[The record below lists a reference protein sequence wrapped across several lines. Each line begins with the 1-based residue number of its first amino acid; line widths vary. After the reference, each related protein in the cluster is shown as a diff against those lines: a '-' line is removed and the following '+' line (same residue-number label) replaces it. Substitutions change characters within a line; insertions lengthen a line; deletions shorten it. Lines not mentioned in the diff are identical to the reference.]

1 MRTRRQTS
9 VVDLPFLST
18 TFDVSEVEL
27 QALLDAPTTELVKD
41 FLASLTSKGQEFDA
55 LKADKL
61 RVDVDLESTVRTAD
75 TKARAQK
82 AQVTKHVKEAEE
94 LRSKLNAADS
104 ARESLA
110 SELEELRSSTSDSTA
125 ETSALR
131 QRINALESSNRDA
144 LALVESKS
152 TEKDRVA
159 TELSEQH
166 GKLLGL
172 RREINQLEER
182 HQTLENAASSQKFKE
197 QSLQQEIELLK
208 RNNEWHSNELQTR
221 STEHAKFRKERNAR
235 IASLQRELDD
245 SNASVETLKRTEKTL
260 RQRLDEVQGKAD
272 EAFARI
278 ASLQEEAVR
287 KEQDFRAE
295 LDATKR
301 LADLQAQN
309 ASTHKARLR
318 DVQGQVEQLKEEAGD
333 EIGRLQAEI
342 ETERG
347 DKEQAEQR
355 VAELELA
362 VERFEQAPRPGT
374 PMRNGRLDIH
384 TPSRLGSRAGSPSAM
399 SGSLR
404 KTINGLSYTEL
415 YSHWTD
421 VQQAL
426 ENEKRRTKKL
436 SDAMDELV
444 VEMENRAPEMLETQQ
459 EIARLEQEVLSIS
472 GMLDEANCHR
482 DDSSKAVQHWHNEA
496 AAAARESD
504 ILRQQLRDLS
514 AQMKILLVDIQSRDQ
529 GLDEMSAQERRELER
544 AARGELTDGDLE
556 RMTDTGRFI
565 AERLVIFRDVSDL
578 QEKNQ
583 QMLRLVETLGDQ
595 LEGAEAQEKE
605 RQTAAYASENE
616 EMKAKVQ
623 RLQDELQSTVAQ
635 IDSYMKERDMF
646 RRMLQHR
653 GQVPAVDGDFQ
664 AMFGQSVPP
673 ATPSRNNGGMEP
685 PTPRSQDVQV
695 LNKLLKEQ
703 QTFFDQYRNE
713 TATDRRTLKE
723 QVDALAREKSNLQ
736 ADVARLHSQLELAGG
751 RYEMLQG
758 NLTATRNENQELQ
771 KRSQQMSEQAARQD
785 LRTQQVAEE
794 LVESR
799 SLAESLRNEGAN
811 AKAEKE
817 LWKRIEARMMED
829 NRSLVDERG
838 RLNKLVTDLQ
848 NLQNERELADSE
860 SRRRL
865 QGRTEALESELAETK
880 RKLDAEVE
888 ESRKGSL
895 RREYEEGQS
904 RTRIDDLVKSLGN
917 VREEL
922 AVAKAQR
929 DQLQA
934 RVEEMKIDLRAAEEK
949 TAALQPRPTPRAAV
963 TENGEQA
970 NGGGS
975 EDLPTEQRLA
985 IEMSDLKRDL
995 ELVRN
1000 ELESARQQVEQY
1012 RSIAQSTE
1020 EDLARFTETSE
1031 QYREDTDRVLAEK
1044 NVRIKELEQRV
1055 EDLTSELATTSTGMS
1070 ELRRQADEA
1079 ARALDEQ
1086 RAGFESELARL
1097 KDDAERYAEEKTML
1111 HGDIKAQAEIAQ
1123 QAQQSYEDEL
1133 VKHAAAAQGLQ
1144 AVRREYNELRMEVAG
1159 VRAEAE
1165 AAKGSLERGEESWA
1179 EQREGFERELAEAK
1193 RRRED
1198 VDAQNGVLHRQMES
1212 FSAELAALR
1221 QGRNNASPSGVV
1233 GIEVA
1238 AAGSPARDGNLQEV
1252 IRFLR
1257 REKEIVD
1264 VQYELSMQEAKRLQQ
1279 QLDYASASLEAT
1291 RQTLTDERRKAAE
1304 KTREEGSV
1312 TSLQQTINEL
1322 NLHRESATTLRN
1334 EARVARE
1341 KLEEKVR
1348 EIERLAAEIEPLQA
1362 RVGELEGE
1370 VEAKVGELGLLQR
1383 DRDHWRER
1391 TQNIISKYDR
1401 VDLAEVEEMKQ
1412 QLEAMKAQVEE
1423 AGKGRDGIEAEQAT
1437 LRAAVAGH
1445 EVVLE
1450 EQRVDWT
1457 AKLERFKEQA
1467 KERNRAQND
1476 QKRDLIADRD
1486 RLARELDGVK
1496 AELETIRGTVVAL
1509 EESSAEAERKLAAA
1523 EKAKESWGEE
1533 GEVREDGDET
1543 VDWKAQVEAADGK
1556 AREQTARADEL
1567 AGQVTA
1573 LHARVTEL
1581 DGQITDL
1588 QDQVERAKQV
1598 ENSAG
1603 ATHSAVDNEALE
1615 KLRQDLATAQ
1625 RDVETLRAADAT
1637 TQHAPITVTTTA
1649 PPTANEE
1656 AAQQIQAA
1664 VDQLRAEM
1672 ESQHALALSQKDEE
1686 SSRKMEN
1693 LKQNLKRQL
1702 SEGRERQRT
1711 EAREEL
1717 IAVHA
1722 AEVQKLKEEHESAVR
1737 EMSEL
1742 HEKELE
1748 RLKADGGRAVE
1759 KAVGGEGGVKA
1770 EEGGAGVEMTDK
1782 QIVELI
1788 QSNERAKIIVRN
1800 NITKG
1805 VIAQTEGL
1813 KTTIREKEEEI
1824 GRLKEEL
1831 ERAHGANSA
1840 TATTGND
1847 EKLAALQ
1854 AQLDEALKAKDDLQT
1869 KLDEAIKAQE
1879 ELRTKLDAAQKDKEA
1894 AVAKAIDMGERKSKV
1909 QISMRDK
1916 YMAQINAVKKAA
1928 AETPEK
1934 GVKEVWGVA
1943 QKAMPAPAAAKAVPA
1958 ASVPAPVSS
1967 GGPAAQSGNEQ
1978 QEPPTADI
1986 PPSPSSSVP
1995 ASTQVPA
2002 TTASAT
2008 PATQPQ
2014 QTPEQIEAAKL
2025 RARQERFGAAPS
2037 APSAAA
2043 TSSAPAFSQSSSP
2056 PAFGSTNPFGK
2067 SNFGATPATFSGI
2080 PGSTFGQPSQPAAF
2094 AQPPGRP
2101 GSQQGRPGSPN
2112 PLAPSFAPGGPT
2124 RGNFGTGP
2132 AALRGL
2138 SSSAIP
2144 RSGAG
2149 GIPRG
2154 GGSGGGRGGNN
2165 NNSGGI
2171 SIQGAAAAAQQDQGV
2186 ATSQRGG
2193 LQSGLPRGPGNVG
2206 RGGGRGGGGR
2216 GAGNVGGQKRPFD
2229 GDGGAGDGKRTRGG
2243 AGSGSGGAAEP

>member
-9 VVDLPFLST
+9 VVDLPFLSI
-18 TFDVSEVEL
+18 TFDVAEVEL

-61 RVDVDLESTVRTAD
+61 RVDVELENTVRTAD

-94 LRSKLNAADS
+94 LRGKLNAADN

-110 SELEELRSSTSDSTA
+110 SELEELRSSTSGSTA

-131 QRINALESSNRDA
+131 QRIDTLESSNRDA

-166 GKLLGL
+166 GKLRGL
-172 RREINQLEER
+172 RRAINQLEER

-318 DVQGQVEQLKEEAGD
+318 DVHGQVEQLKEEAGD

-347 DKEQAEQR
+347 DKEHAEQR

-374 PMRNGRLDIH
+374 PMRNGRLDVN

-415 YSHWTD
+415 YSQWTD

-444 VEMENRAPEMLETQQ
+444 VEMENRAPEMLETHQ
-459 EIARLEQEVLSIS
+459 EIARLEQEVLNIS
-472 GMLDEANCHR
+472 GMLDEANGHR
-482 DDSSKAVQHWHNEA
+482 DDSSKAVQHWQNEA

-544 AARGELTDGDLE
+544 AARGELADGDLE

-616 EMKAKVQ
+616 ELKAKVQ
-623 RLQDELQSTVAQ
+623 RLQGELQATVTQ

-653 GQVPAVDGDFQ
+653 GRVPSGDGDLQ
-664 AMFGQSVPP
+664 TMFGQSVPP

-685 PTPRSQDVQV
+685 PTPGSQDVQD

-723 QVDALAREKSNLQ
+723 QVDVLAREKSNLQ
-736 ADVARLHSQLELAGG
+736 ADVARLHSQLELANG

-811 AKAEKE
+811 AKAEKD
-817 LWKRIEARMMED
+817 LWKRIEARMTED
-829 NRSLVDERG
+829 HRGLIDERG
-838 RLNKLVTDLQ
+838 RLSKLVTDLQ

-865 QGRTEALESELAETK
+865 QARTEALESELAETK
-880 RKLDAEVE
+880 RKLDAQVE
-888 ESRKGSL
+888 ESKKGSL

-917 VREEL
+917 VREDL

-934 RVEEMKIDLRAAEEK
+934 RVDEMKIDLRAAEEK
-949 TAALQPRPTPRAAV
+949 TAALQPRPTPRAAA
-963 TENGEQA
+963 TQNGEQV
-970 NGGGS
+970 NNDGS
-975 EDLPTEQRLA
+975 EELSTEQSLA
-985 IEMSDLKRDL
+985 IEMSDLKRNL

-1012 RSIAQSTE
+1012 RSIAQATE
-1020 EDLARFTETSE
+1020 EELARFTETSE
-1031 QYREDTDRVLAEK
+1031 QYREATDRVLAEK
-1044 NVRIKELEQRV
+1044 DARIKELEQRV

-1070 ELRRQADEA
+1070 ELRSQADEA
-1079 ARALDEQ
+1079 TRALEEQ
-1086 RAGFESELARL
+1086 RGGFESELARL

-1144 AVRREYNELRMEVAG
+1144 AVRREYNELRMEIAG
-1159 VRAEAE
+1159 VRAEAA

-1179 EQREGFERELAEAK
+1179 EQREGFEGELEGAK

-1198 VDAQNGVLHRQMES
+1198 VDGQNVVLHRQMES

-1221 QGRNNASPSGVV
+1221 QRRNHAAHDG
-1233 GIEVA
+1233 GDDGEAA
-1238 AAGSPARDGNLQEV
+1238 AAGSQARDGNLQEV

-1279 QLDYASASLEAT
+1279 QLEYASATLEAT

-1370 VEAKVGELGLLQR
+1370 VEAKAGELGLLQR

-1401 VDLAEVEEMKQ
+1401 VDPAEVEELKQ
-1412 QLEAMKAQVEE
+1412 QLGLAKAQLEE
-1423 AGKGRDGIEAEQAT
+1423 VGKGREQFEAEQTA

-1445 EVVLE
+1445 EGVLE

-1476 QKRDLIADRD
+1476 QKRDLVADRD
-1486 RLARELDGVK
+1486 RLTRELDGVK
-1496 AELETIRGTVVAL
+1496 AELETVRGIVVRL
-1509 EESSAEAERKLAAA
+1509 EESSVEAEGRLAAA
-1523 EKAKESWGEE
+1523 EKAKESGEEE
-1533 GEVREDGDET
+1533 GE
-1543 VDWKAQVEAADGK
+1543 WKL
-1556 AREQTARADEL
+1556 REQSARADEL
-1567 AGQVTA
+1567 AAQVTT
-1573 LHARVTEL
+1573 LQSRITEFE
-1581 DGQITDL
+1581 GQITGL
-1588 QDQVERAKQV
+1588 QEQVAAQADG
-1598 ENSAG
+1598 SAEV
-1603 ATHSAVDNEALE
+1603 TQSAVDNEALE
-1615 KLRQDLATAQ
+1615 RLRQDLAMAQ

-1637 TQHAPITVTTTA
+1637 QHALATTA
-1649 PPTANEE
+1649 APPAANDG
-1656 AAQQIQAA
+1656 AAQQVQAA
-1664 VDQLRAEM
+1664 VDQLRTEM

-1711 EAREEL
+1711 EARNEL

-1737 EMSEL
+1737 EMRKL
-1742 HEKELE
+1742 HEAEIEK
-1748 RLKADGGRAVE
+1748 LKADGGKAMQ
-1759 KAVGGEGGVKA
+1759 KAVGGDGSVKA

-1788 QSNERAKIIVRN
+1788 QSNERAKVIVRN

-1831 ERAHGANSA
+1831 ERAHGAAST
-1840 TATTGND
+1840 TASTGD
-1847 EKLAALQ
+1847 AEKLAALQ
-1854 AQLDEALKAKDDLQT
+1854 AQLDAAVKSKDDLQA
-1869 KLDEAIKAQE
+1869 KLDEVVTAQAA
-1879 ELRTKLDAAQKDKEA
+1879 LQDKLDAAQKDKEI

-1928 AETPEK
+1928 TETPEK
-1934 GVKEVWGVA
+1934 GVKEVWDVA
-1943 QKAMPAPAAAKAVPA
+1943 QKAVPAPAGAKVVPTA
-1958 ASVPAPVSS
+1958 LAPAPVGGGTVTVSS
-1967 GGPAAQSGNEQ
+1967 NEQ
-1978 QEPPTADI
+1978 QKLPTTGT
-1986 PPSPSSSVP
+1986 PPSPSLGATTP
-1995 ASTQVPA
+1995 AQVPA
-2002 TTASAT
+2002 TASAT
-2008 PATQPQ
+2008 SATQQQ

-2025 RARQERFGAAPS
+2025 RARQERFGAPPS
-2037 APSAAA
+2037 APAAAA
-2043 TSSAPAFSQSSSP
+2043 TSSAPSFSQSSSP

-2067 SNFGATPATFSGI
+2067 SNFGATSATSGSTAGT
-2080 PGSTFGQPSQPAAF
+2080 GSTFGQPSQPAAF
-2094 AQPPGRP
+2094 AQPARRP
-2101 GSQQGRPGSPN
+2101 GSQQGRPSSPN

-2138 SSSAIP
+2138 SSAIP
-2144 RSGAG
+2144 RGGAG

-2154 GGSGGGRGGNN
+2154 GGRGGNN
-2165 NNSGGI
+2165 NNGGI
-2171 SIQGAAAAAQQDQGV
+2171 SIQGAAAAAQQEQGG
-2186 ATSQRGG
+2186 AASQRGG

-2206 RGGGRGGGGR
+2206 RGVGRGGGGR

>member
-9 VVDLPFLST
+9 VVDLPFLSI

-27 QALLDAPTTELVKD
+27 QALLDAPTIELVKD

-61 RVDVDLESTVRTAD
+61 RVDVELENMVRTAD

-94 LRSKLNAADS
+94 LRGKLNAADA

-110 SELEELRSSTSDSTA
+110 SELENLRSSTSDSTA

-131 QRINALESSNRDA
+131 RRIDTLESSNRDA

-221 STEHAKFRKERNAR
+221 STEHVKFRKERNAR

-260 RQRLDEVQGKAD
+260 RQRLDEVQVKAD

-362 VERFEQAPRPGT
+362 VERYEQAPRPGT
-374 PMRNGRLDIH
+374 PMRNGRLDIN
-384 TPSRLGSRAGSPSAM
+384 TPSRLGSRADSPSAM

-415 YSHWTD
+415 YSQWTD

-444 VEMENRAPEMLETQQ
+444 VEMENRAPEMLETHQ

-472 GMLDEANCHR
+472 GMLDEANGHR
-482 DDSSKAVQHWHNEA
+482 DDSSKAVQHWQNEA

-544 AARGELTDGDLE
+544 AARGELADGDLE

-616 EMKAKVQ
+616 ELKAKVQ
-623 RLQDELQSTVAQ
+623 RLQAELQATVTQ

-653 GQVPAVDGDFQ
+653 GQVPSGDGDLQ
-664 AMFGQSVPP
+664 TMFGQSVPP

-685 PTPRSQDVQV
+685 PTPRSQDVQD

-723 QVDALAREKSNLQ
+723 QVDVLAREKSNLQ
-736 ADVARLHSQLELAGG
+736 ADVARLHSQLELANG

-758 NLTATRNENQELQ
+758 NLTATRNENHELQ

-817 LWKRIEARMMED
+817 LWKRIEARMTED
-829 NRSLVDERG
+829 NRGLIDERG
-838 RLNKLVTDLQ
+838 RLSKLVTDLQ

-865 QGRTEALESELAETK
+865 QARTEALESELAETK

-888 ESRKGSL
+888 ESKKGSL

-949 TAALQPRPTPRAAV
+949 TAALQPRPTPRAAA
-963 TENGEQA
+963 TQNGEQA
-970 NGGGS
+970 NGDGS

-985 IEMSDLKRDL
+985 IEMSDLKRNL

-1012 RSIAQSTE
+1012 RSIAQATE
-1020 EDLARFTETSE
+1020 EELARFTETSE

-1044 NVRIKELEQRV
+1044 DARIKELEQRV

-1070 ELRRQADEA
+1070 ELRSQADEA
-1079 ARALDEQ
+1079 TRALEEQ
-1086 RAGFESELARL
+1086 RGGFESELARL

-1165 AAKGSLERGEESWA
+1165 AARGSLERGEESWA
-1179 EQREGFERELAEAK
+1179 EQREGLERELEEAK
-1193 RRRED
+1193 RRRVD

-1221 QGRNNASPSGVV
+1221 QGRNHAAPDG
-1233 GIEVA
+1233 GDDGEAA

-1252 IRFLR
+1252 VRFLR

-1279 QLDYASASLEAT
+1279 QLEYTSATLEAT

-1370 VEAKVGELGLLQR
+1370 VEAKAGELGLLQR

-1401 VDLAEVEEMKQ
+1401 VDPAEVEELKQ
-1412 QLEAMKAQVEE
+1412 QLEAAKAQVEE
-1423 AGKGRDGIEAEQAT
+1423 AGKGREGIEAEQTA

-1445 EVVLE
+1445 EGVLE

-1486 RLARELDGVK
+1486 RLVRELDGAK
-1496 AELETIRGTVVAL
+1496 AELETVRGIVVRL
-1509 EESSAEAERKLAAA
+1509 EESSVEAEGRLAAA
-1523 EKAKESWGEE
+1523 EKAKESGEEE
-1533 GEVREDGDET
+1533 GEVREDGYET
-1543 VDWKAQVEAADGK
+1543 ADWKAQAEAAERK
-1556 AREQTARADEL
+1556 VREQSARADEL
-1567 AGQVTA
+1567 AAQVTT
-1573 LHARVTEL
+1573 LQSRITEL
-1581 DGQITDL
+1581 EGQITGL
-1588 QDQVERAKQV
+1588 QEQVAAQADG
-1598 ENSAG
+1598 SAEV
-1603 ATHSAVDNEALE
+1603 TQSAVDNEALE
-1615 KLRQDLATAQ
+1615 RLRQDLAIAQ

-1637 TQHAPITVTTTA
+1637 QHALATTA
-1649 PPTANEE
+1649 APPAANDG
-1656 AAQQIQAA
+1656 AAQQVQAA
-1664 VDQLRAEM
+1664 VDQLRTEM

-1711 EAREEL
+1711 EARDEL
-1717 IAVHA
+1717 IAMHA
-1722 AEVQKLKEEHESAVR
+1722 TEVQKLKEEHESAVR
-1737 EMSEL
+1737 EMREV
-1742 HEKELE
+1742 HAAEIE
-1748 RLKADGGRAVE
+1748 RLKAEGG
-1759 KAVGGEGGVKA
+1759 KAVQKAAAGDEGGVKS
-1770 EEGGAGVEMTDK
+1770 EEATAGVEMTDK

-1788 QSNERAKIIVRN
+1788 QSNERAKVIVRN

-1813 KTTIREKEEEI
+1813 KTTIRENEEEI

-1831 ERAHGANSA
+1831 ERAHGAAST
-1840 TATTGND
+1840 TASTGD
-1847 EKLAALQ
+1847 AEKLAALQ
-1854 AQLDEALKAKDDLQT
+1854 AQLDAAVKSKDDLQA
-1869 KLDEAIKAQE
+1869 KLDEVVTAQAA
-1879 ELRTKLDAAQKDKEA
+1879 LQDKLDAAQKDKET

-1934 GVKEVWGVA
+1934 GVKEVWDVA
-1943 QKAMPAPAAAKAVPA
+1943 QKAVPAPAGAKVVPTA
-1958 ASVPAPVSS
+1958 LAPAPVGGGTVTVSS
-1967 GGPAAQSGNEQ
+1967 NEQ
-1978 QEPPTADI
+1978 QKLPTTGI
-1986 PPSPSSSVP
+1986 PPSPSSSAPTP
-1995 ASTQVPA
+1995 AQVPA
-2002 TTASAT
+2002 TASAT
-2008 PATQPQ
+2008 SATQQQ

-2025 RARQERFGAAPS
+2025 RARQERFGAPPS
-2037 APSAAA
+2037 APAAAA
-2043 TSSAPAFSQSSSP
+2043 TSSAPSFSQSSSP

-2067 SNFGATPATFSGI
+2067 SNFGATPATFGSTAGT
-2080 PGSTFGQPSQPAAF
+2080 GSTFGQPSQPAAF
-2094 AQPPGRP
+2094 AQPARRP
-2101 GSQQGRPGSPN
+2101 GSQQGRPSSPN

-2138 SSSAIP
+2138 SSAIP
-2144 RSGAG
+2144 RGGAG

-2154 GGSGGGRGGNN
+2154 GGRGGNN
-2165 NNSGGI
+2165 NNGGI
-2171 SIQGAAAAAQQDQGV
+2171 SIQGAAAAAQQEQGG
-2186 ATSQRGG
+2186 AASQRGG

-2206 RGGGRGGGGR
+2206 RGGGGGGGGR

-2243 AGSGSGGAAEP
+2243 AGSGSGGTAEP

>member
-61 RVDVDLESTVRTAD
+61 RVDVELENTVRTAD
-75 TKARAQK
+75 AKARAQK

-110 SELEELRSSTSDSTA
+110 SELEELRSSTSGSTA

-131 QRINALESSNRDA
+131 QRIDTLESSNRDA

-221 STEHAKFRKERNAR
+221 STEHVKFRKERNAR

-260 RQRLDEVQGKAD
+260 RQRLDEVQVKAD

-278 ASLQEEAVR
+278 ASLQDEAIR

-309 ASTHKARLR
+309 ASTHKVRLR

-362 VERFEQAPRPGT
+362 VERYEQAPRPGT
-374 PMRNGRLDIH
+374 PMRNGRLDIN

-415 YSHWTD
+415 YSQWTE

-444 VEMENRAPEMLETQQ
+444 VEMENRAPEMLETHQ
-459 EIARLEQEVLSIS
+459 EIARLEQEILSIS
-472 GMLDEANCHR
+472 GMLDEANGHR
-482 DDSSKAVQHWHNEA
+482 DDSTKAVQHWQNEA

-529 GLDEMSAQERRELER
+529 GLDEISAQERRELES
-544 AARGELTDGDLE
+544 AARGELADGDLE

-616 EMKAKVQ
+616 ELKAKVQ
-623 RLQDELQSTVAQ
+623 RLQDELRATVTQ

-653 GQVPAVDGDFQ
+653 GQVPSGDGDLQ
-664 AMFGQSVPP
+664 TMFGQSVPP

-685 PTPRSQDVQV
+685 PTPRSQDVQD

-736 ADVARLHSQLELAGG
+736 ADVARLHSQLELANG

-817 LWKRIEARMMED
+817 LWKRIEARMTED
-829 NRSLVDERG
+829 NRGLIDERG

-865 QGRTEALESELAETK
+865 QARTEALESELADTK

-888 ESRKGSL
+888 EIKKGSS

-934 RVEEMKIDLRAAEEK
+934 RVEEMKIDLRAAVEK
-949 TAALQPRPTPRAAV
+949 TAALQPRPTPRAAA
-963 TENGEQA
+963 TQNGEQE
-970 NGGGS
+970 NGDSS
-975 EDLPTEQRLA
+975 EELPTEQRLA

-1020 EDLARFTETSE
+1020 EELARFTETSE

-1044 NVRIKELEQRV
+1044 DARIKELEQRV
-1055 EDLTSELATTSTGMS
+1055 EDLTSELATTSTAMS
-1070 ELRRQADEA
+1070 ELRSQADEA
-1079 ARALDEQ
+1079 TRALEEQ
-1086 RAGFESELARL
+1086 RGGFESELARL

-1165 AAKGSLERGEESWA
+1165 AAKVSLERGEESWA
-1179 EQREGFERELAEAK
+1179 EQRQGFERELEEMK

-1198 VDAQNGVLHRQMES
+1198 VDGQNGVLHRQMES

-1221 QGRNNASPSGVV
+1221 QGRNNATSGS
-1233 GIEVA
+1233 GEGTAEAA

-1279 QLDYASASLEAT
+1279 QLDYASTSLEAT

-1362 RVGELEGE
+1362 RVGELESE
-1370 VEAKVGELGLLQR
+1370 VEAKAGELGLLQR

-1401 VDLAEVEEMKQ
+1401 VDPAEVEEMKQ
-1412 QLEAMKAQVEE
+1412 QLESAKAQLEE
-1423 AGKGRDGIEAEQAT
+1423 VGKGRELFEAEQTA

-1445 EVVLE
+1445 EGVLE

-1476 QKRDLIADRD
+1476 QKRDLVAERD
-1486 RLARELDGVK
+1486 RLVGEMKGLK
-1496 AELETIRGTVVAL
+1496 ADLENMRGIVVGL
-1509 EESSAEAERKLAAA
+1509 EESSVEAEGKLAAA

-1543 VDWKAQVEAADGK
+1543 AHWKAQVEEADSK

-1567 AGQVTA
+1567 AGQVSA
-1573 LHARVTEL
+1573 LQARITEL
-1581 DGQITDL
+1581 EGTITGLQEQVAAQVDG
-1588 QDQVERAKQV
+1588 
-1598 ENSAG
+1598 SAG
-1603 ATHSAVDNEALE
+1603 VTQSAVDNEALE
-1615 KLRQDLATAQ
+1615 RLRHDLAIAQ
-1625 RDVETLRAADAT
+1625 RDVESLRAADAN
-1637 TQHAPITVTTTA
+1637 QQAPSATAAAPTTA
-1649 PPTANEE
+1649 SDE
-1656 AAQQIQAA
+1656 AAQQVQAA
-1664 VDQLRAEM
+1664 VDQLRTEM

-1711 EAREEL
+1711 EAREES

-1737 EMSEL
+1737 EMREL
-1742 HEKELE
+1742 HEAEIE
-1748 RLKADGGRAVE
+1748 RLKVDGG
-1759 KAVGGEGGVKA
+1759 KAVQKAAGDEGSVKA
-1770 EEGGAGVEMTDK
+1770 EEGGAGVGMTDK

-1788 QSNERAKIIVRN
+1788 QSNERAKVIVRN

-1824 GRLKEEL
+1824 GRLREEL
-1831 ERAHGANSA
+1831 ERAQSHNDGAA
-1840 TATTGND
+1840 TATVTANAAAGD
-1847 EKLAALQ
+1847 IEKLADLQ
-1854 AQLDEALKAKDDLQT
+1854 AQLDEAVKTKSELQ
-1869 KLDEAIKAQE
+1869 D
-1879 ELRTKLDAAQKDKEA
+1879 KLDAAQKDKET
-1894 AVAKAIDMGERKSKV
+1894 AVAKAIDMGDRKSKV

-1934 GVKEVWGVA
+1934 GVKEVWEVA
-1943 QKAMPAPAAAKAVPA
+1943 QKAVPAPAGAKVVPTA
-1958 ASVPAPVSS
+1958 PAPAPLGGGTATGSS
-1967 GGPAAQSGNEQ
+1967 NDQ
-1978 QEPPTADI
+1978 QKALAT
-1986 PPSPSSSVP
+1986 SVP
-1995 ASTQVPA
+1995 ASPSSAQAPAQVTAAP
-2002 TTASAT
+2002 ASAT
-2008 PATQPQ
+2008 PATQQQ

-2025 RARQERFGAAPS
+2025 RARQDRFGAPPS
-2037 APSAAA
+2037 APAAA
-2043 TSSAPAFSQSSSP
+2043 AAPSAPAFSQSSSP

-2067 SNFGATPATFSGI
+2067 SNFGATPATFGSTAGA
-2080 PGSTFGQPSQPAAF
+2080 GSTFGQPSQPAAF
-2094 AQPPGRP
+2094 SQPARRP

-2144 RSGAG
+2144 RGGAG

-2154 GGSGGGRGGNN
+2154 GGRGGNN
-2165 NNSGGI
+2165 NISGGI
-2171 SIQGAAAAAQQDQGV
+2171 SIQGAAAAAQQEQGG
-2186 ATSQRGG
+2186 ATNQRGG

-2206 RGGGRGGGGR
+2206 RDGGRGGGGR

>member
-61 RVDVDLESTVRTAD
+61 RVDVELENTVRTAD
-75 TKARAQK
+75 TKARTQK

-110 SELEELRSSTSDSTA
+110 SELEDLRSSTSGSTA
-125 ETSALR
+125 ETTALR
-131 QRINALESSNRDA
+131 QRIDTLESSNRDA

-208 RNNEWHSNELQTR
+208 RNNEWHSNELKTR

-260 RQRLDEVQGKAD
+260 RQRLGEVQGKAD
-272 EAFARI
+272 EAFARV

-362 VERFEQAPRPGT
+362 VERFEQAPRQGT
-374 PMRNGRLDIH
+374 PMRNGRLDIN
-384 TPSRLGSRAGSPSAM
+384 TPSRFGSRAGSPSAM

-415 YSHWTD
+415 YSQWTD

-444 VEMENRAPEMLETQQ
+444 VEMESRAPEMLETHQ

-472 GMLDEANCHR
+472 SMLDEANGHR
-482 DDSSKAVQHWHNEA
+482 DDSSKVVQHWQNEA

-605 RQTAAYASENE
+605 RQTAAYVSENE
-616 EMKAKVQ
+616 EMKAKIQ
-623 RLQDELQSTVAQ
+623 RLQDELQSTVTQ

-653 GQVPAVDGDFQ
+653 GQVPAGDGDLQ

-685 PTPRSQDVQV
+685 ATPRSQDVQD

-736 ADVARLHSQLELAGG
+736 ADVARLHSQLELASG

-785 LRTQQVAEE
+785 LRTQQVAED

-829 NRSLVDERG
+829 NRSLIDERG

-865 QGRTEALESELAETK
+865 QSRTEGLESELAETK

-888 ESRKGSL
+888 EGRKGSL

-949 TAALQPRPTPRAAV
+949 TAALQPRPTPRAAA
-963 TENGEQA
+963 TQNGEQE
-970 NGGGS
+970 NGDSS
-975 EDLPTEQRLA
+975 EELPTEQRLA

-1020 EDLARFTETSE
+1020 EELARFTETSE

-1044 NVRIKELEQRV
+1044 DARIKELEQRV

-1070 ELRRQADEA
+1070 ELRSQADEA
-1079 ARALDEQ
+1079 TRALEEQ
-1086 RAGFESELARL
+1086 RAGFDSELARL

-1144 AVRREYNELRMEVAG
+1144 AVRREYNELRMEIAG

-1165 AAKGSLERGEESWA
+1165 AARGSLERAEESWA
-1179 EQREGFERELAEAK
+1179 EQREGFERELEEAK

-1198 VDAQNGVLHRQMES
+1198 VDGQNGVLHRQMES

-1221 QGRNNASPSGVV
+1221 QGRNHAAPG
-1233 GIEVA
+1233 GGDDGEAA
-1238 AAGSPARDGNLQEV
+1238 AAGSPPRDGNLQEV

-1279 QLDYASASLEAT
+1279 QLDYASTSLEAT
-1291 RQTLTDERRKAAE
+1291 RQNLTDERRKAAE

-1362 RVGELEGE
+1362 RVGELESE
-1370 VEAKVGELGLLQR
+1370 VEAKAGELGLLQR

-1401 VDLAEVEEMKQ
+1401 VDPAEVEEMKQ
-1412 QLEAMKAQVEE
+1412 QLESAKAQLEE
-1423 AGKGRDGIEAEQAT
+1423 VGKGRELFEAEQTA

-1445 EVVLE
+1445 EGVLE

-1476 QKRDLIADRD
+1476 QKRDLVAERD
-1486 RLARELDGVK
+1486 RLVGEMKGLK
-1496 AELETIRGTVVAL
+1496 ADLENMRGIVVGL
-1509 EESSAEAERKLAAA
+1509 EESSVEAEGKLAAA

-1543 VDWKAQVEAADGK
+1543 AHWKAQVEEADSK
-1556 AREQTARADEL
+1556 AREQTARADEM
-1567 AGQVTA
+1567 AEQVSA
-1573 LHARVTEL
+1573 LQARITEL
-1581 DGQITDL
+1581 EGTITGLQEQVAAQVDG
-1588 QDQVERAKQV
+1588 
-1598 ENSAG
+1598 SAG
-1603 ATHSAVDNEALE
+1603 VTQSAVDNEALE
-1615 KLRQDLATAQ
+1615 RLRHDLAIAQ
-1625 RDVETLRAADAT
+1625 RDVESLRAADAN
-1637 TQHAPITVTTTA
+1637 QQAPSATAAAPTTA
-1649 PPTANEE
+1649 SDE
-1656 AAQQIQAA
+1656 AAQQVQAA
-1664 VDQLRAEM
+1664 VDQLRTEM
-1672 ESQHALALSQKDEE
+1672 ESQHALALAQKDEE

-1722 AEVQKLKEEHESAVR
+1722 AEVQKLKEEHESAVH
-1737 EMSEL
+1737 EMREL
-1742 HEKELE
+1742 HAAEIEK
-1748 RLKADGGRAVE
+1748 LKADGG
-1759 KAVGGEGGVKA
+1759 KAVQKAAGDKGSVKA
-1770 EEGGAGVEMTDK
+1770 EEGGAGVGMTDK

-1788 QSNERAKIIVRN
+1788 QSNERAKVIVRN

-1824 GRLKEEL
+1824 GRLREEL
-1831 ERAHGANSA
+1831 ERAQSHNDGAA
-1840 TATTGND
+1840 TATVTANAAAGD
-1847 EKLAALQ
+1847 IEKLADLQ
-1854 AQLDEALKAKDDLQT
+1854 AQLDEAVKTKSELQ
-1869 KLDEAIKAQE
+1869 D
-1879 ELRTKLDAAQKDKEA
+1879 KLDAAQKDKET
-1894 AVAKAIDMGERKSKV
+1894 AVAKAIDMGDRKSKV

-1916 YMAQINAVKKAA
+1916 YMAQINAVKKAV

-1934 GVKEVWGVA
+1934 GVKEVWEVA
-1943 QKAMPAPAAAKAVPA
+1943 QKAVPAPAGAKAVPSV
-1958 ASVPAPVSS
+1958 SVPLPV
-1967 GGPAAQSGNEQ
+1967 GGGGTAAGSGNEQ
-1978 QEPPTADI
+1978 QKAPTTGI
-1986 PPSPSSSVP
+1986 PPSPSSAQMS
-1995 ASTQVPA
+1995 AQAPA
-2002 TTASAT
+2002 TAASAT
-2008 PATQPQ
+2008 SAPQPQ

-2025 RARQERFGAAPS
+2025 KARQERFGAAPS
-2037 APSAAA
+2037 APAPAAA
-2043 TSSAPAFSQSSSP
+2043 AAPSFSQSSSP

-2067 SNFGATPATFSGI
+2067 SNFGATPATFGGI
-2080 PGSTFGQPSQPAAF
+2080 PGAGGTFGQLSQPAAF
-2094 AQPPGRP
+2094 AQPARRP

-2144 RSGAG
+2144 RGGAG

-2154 GGSGGGRGGNN
+2154 GGRGGNN
-2165 NNSGGI
+2165 NNNGGI
-2171 SIQGAAAAAQQDQGV
+2171 SIQGAAAAAQQEQGG
-2186 ATSQRGG
+2186 ATNQRGG